1 MAQWGNLGEEFT
13 RAAPIS
19 ILTAGSYAFEG
30 TTHDIPLFAARDGG
44 ALVRSSPLCYLGHGG
59 SPGVHGP
66 AAARPGS
73 RWRPGRHPAGPGA
86 VRRAGGGAGTRAR
99 PRGPVLPRRVL

>member
-44 ALVRSSPLCYLGHGG
+44 ALVRSGPLCHLGQGG
-59 SPGVHGP
+59 SPGVRG
-66 AAARPGS
+66 AGATRPGA
-73 RWRPGRHPAGPGA
+73 RQGPGRYPSGRGA
-86 VRRAGGGAGTRAR
+86 VRRAGGRAR
-99 PRGPVLPRRVL
+99 ARA